1 MAIVENTEYCQN
13 KGFYRILNSVLK
25 RKNTV
30 REKTYTRIFCPVG
43 KNMIPVNI
51 RKCYICLSYF
61 EFQFFISSPCKPTL
75 DSIK

>member
-51 RKCYICLSYF
+51 RNA
-61 EFQFFISSPCKPTL
+61 ISVYLILNFSFSSAAPVSL
-75 DSIK
+75 H